1 MELKFLGEFM
11 IEHLAIEDIVLITP
25 KRFGDDRGYF
35 SETYKQS
42 WFHANV
48 AAVQFIQDNQSLS
61 RQKGVI
67 RGLHFQRPP
76 AAQGK
81 LVRCLKG
88 SIFDVAVDLRAG
100 SSTYGKW
107 VGATLTAE
115 KGEQLWI
122 PEGFAHG
129 FCTLEADTEVFYKV
143 SGAEYSPSH
152 DAGIA
157 FDDPSIGIAWP
168 IDPAEVILS
177 PKDKVL
183 PSLAQ
188 IGPVF

>member
-1 MELKFLGEFM
+1 M
-11 IEHLAIEDIVLITP
+11 IEHLAIQDIVLFTP

-48 AAVQFIQDNQSLS
+48 AAVEFIQDNQSLS
-61 RQKGVI
+61 RHRGVI

-88 SIFDVAVDLRAG
+88 SVFDVAVDLRQG
-100 SSTYGKW
+100 SATYGRW

-115 KGEQLWI
+115 YGEQLWI
-122 PEGFAHG
+122 PQGFAHG

-143 SGAEYSPSH
+143 TGAEYSPAH
-152 DAGIA
+152 DTGIA
-157 FDDPSIGIAWP
+157 FDDPAIGVAWP
-168 IDPAEVILS
+168 IDPRDAILS

-183 PSLAQ
+183 PTLAQ
-188 IGPVF
+188 LGPVF